1 MTSKN
6 PNNVRTLLRLVLVAL
21 GFLALP
27 HLAFAQTAYKRI
39 PTQYVAALG
48 DKNLNSGTGA
58 ENWGLWAVDPGP
70 RGVKLRDYETLVG
83 VEGGVA
89 PAGWRFDGADWWL
102 EEHGLLME
110 KPVFPIAA
118 GKYVVSGAREVTAV
132 LTIHPKGPDGT
143 QKWELDQGASLYDVT
158 HLRCRAA
165 RYTPESAN
173 SCSPAKA
180 QVASLP
186 VPPGEAM
193 PVVAGCKAED
203 FQVLIVIGM
212 VEAAN

>member
-1 MTSKN
+1 MVSKF
-6 PNNVRTLLRLVLVAL
+6 PQTGKRVLDC
-21 GFLALP
+21 FLAMLCIFA
-27 HLAFAQTAYKRI
+27 LSNAATAQTTYKRI

-70 RGVKLRDYETLVG
+70 RGVALKNYEALVG
-83 VEGGVA
+83 AEGSVA
-89 PAGWRFDGADWWL
+89 PAGWKFDGDEWWL

-110 KPVFPIAA
+110 KPVFPIPA
-118 GKYVVSGAREVTAV
+118 GKYVVSGGREVTAV
-132 LTIHPKGPDGT
+132 LTIHPKGADGT

-173 SCSPAKA
+173 SCSPDKAK
-180 QVASLP
+180 VASIP

-193 PVVAGCKAED
+193 PEVSGCKAED

-212 VEAAN
+212 VEGG

>member
-1 MTSKN
+1 MDHISITGI
-6 PNNVRTLLRLVLVAL
+6 RRLWGVAFFAISL
-21 GFLALP
+21 FAIP
-27 HLAFAQTAYKRI
+27 HLAIAGTDYKRI

-58 ENWGLWAVDPGP
+58 ENWGLWPLDPGP

-83 VEGGVA
+83 AEGGVA
-89 PAGWRFDGADWWL
+89 PAGWRFDAADWWL

-110 KPVFPIAA
+110 KPVFPIPA

-132 LTIHPKGPDGT
+132 LTIHPKGVDGS

-180 QVASLP
+180 QVASIP

-193 PVVAGCKAED
+193 PMVSGCKAED

-212 VEAAN
+212 VEGS

>member
-1 MTSKN
+1 MNTHLPKM
-6 PNNVRTLLRLVLVAL
+6 LKRLSQIAL
-21 GFLALP
+21 LALCWFLP
-27 HLAFAQTAYKRI
+27 SQLASAETAYKRI
-39 PTQYVAALG
+39 PTQYIAALG
-48 DKNLNSGTGA
+48 DKMLNSGTGA
-58 ENWGLWAVDPGP
+58 EHWGLWAIDPGP

-83 VEGGVA
+83 VEGSVA
-89 PAGWRFDGADWWL
+89 PAGWKFDGGEWWL

-110 KPVFPIAA
+110 NPVFPIPA

-132 LTIHPKGPDGT
+132 LTIHPKGADGT

-180 QVASLP
+180 QVASIP

-193 PVVAGCKAED
+193 PAVAGCKAED

-212 VEAAN
+212 VEGS

>member
-1 MTSKN
+1 MTAHLPQTIKRFFQSAF
-6 PNNVRTLLRLVLVAL
+6 LVLCWLLPSPVAI
-21 GFLALP
+21 AE
-27 HLAFAQTAYKRI
+27 TAYRRI
-39 PTQYVAALG
+39 ATQYIAALG

-58 ENWGLWAVDPGP
+58 EKWGLWAVDPGP

-89 PAGWRFDGADWWL
+89 PAGWRFDSGEWWL

-110 KPVFPIAA
+110 KPAFPIPA

-132 LTIHPKGPDGT
+132 LTIHPKGADST
-143 QKWELDQGASLYDVT
+143 QKWELDKGASLYDVT

-173 SCSPAKA
+173 SCSPTKA
-180 QVASLP
+180 QVATIP

-193 PVVAGCKAED
+193 PMVSGCKAED

-212 VEAAN
+212 VEGS

>member
-1 MTSKN
+1 MNQIRIIST
-6 PNNVRTLLRLVLVAL
+6 RRLLH
-21 GFLALP
+21 LALFALSFFLLP
-27 HLAFAQTAYKRI
+27 HFATAGTDYKRI

-48 DKNLNSGTGA
+48 DKNLNSGSGA
-58 ENWGLWAVDPGP
+58 ENWGLWAIDPSP

-83 VEGGVA
+83 AQGGVA
-89 PAGWRFDGADWWL
+89 PAGWRFDAADWWL

-110 KPVFPIAA
+110 KPVFPIPA

-132 LTIHPKGPDGT
+132 LTIHPKGADGT

-165 RYTPESAN
+165 RYTPESVN

-180 QVASLP
+180 QVASIP

-193 PVVAGCKAED
+193 PVVSGCKAED

-212 VEAAN
+212 VEGG